1 MAFKQAI
8 KRDAKLRMALSGSA
22 GSGKSF
28 TALKMATE
36 LAGGKRVAAV
46 DTEHGSLSKYA
57 HTDKCGGPGVC
68 EDPSHFDFDV
78 DEPETY
84 DPRGLVTM
92 IDYAVSNGYGAL
104 VIDSLSHYWM
114 GTGGELEMVD
124 NAAKSSRSGNSW
136 GAWKTVTP
144 VHNTLIDTMISAPI
158 HIIVTMRT
166 KTEWVT
172 EKDEKGKTVPVKIG
186 MQPIMRDGIEFEFD
200 VAGEMDQA
208 NTLTI
213 SKSRCSALQGKSIH
227 RPGKATADILREWLA
242 GAPVEPKS
250 SPVATAAEGRQ
261 AQRSPRTEPATAS
274 VQSGGPAETSPGMSG
289 PAPTEGITPA
299 QRAPSDPYAPPR
311 TTVGGKVADAPV
323 SAPAS
328 YKNEQQR
335 KAEPLQIPEEL
346 LPLFNNMSTSTGM
359 VNARKMIIDECA
371 KVYGPEAAE
380 ADWLRIGAKHRV
392 LGVGKKIVGDVQRAL
407 LELWAIKEYMEKKLE
422 RDAREAPPLKNVN
435 EFQASEDDIPAIIG
449 ASIDEAV
456 QQPLPEWMTKEEP
469 GYAD

>member
-1 MAFKQAI
+1 MSNELVRLQPQEFSREEVDVI
-8 KRDAKLRMALSGSA
+8 KNTIAPQGTTEAELGLFLQVCKKTGLDPFSRQIYFSEK
-22 GSGKSF
+22 KSQVN
-28 TALKMATE
+28 
-36 LAGGKRVAAV
+36 GQWV
-46 DTEHGSLSKYA
+46 SKK
-57 HTDKCGGPGVC
+57 T
-68 EDPSHFDFDV
+68 
-78 DEPETY
+78 PET
-84 DPRGLVTM
+84 T
-92 IDYAVSNGYGAL
+92 IDGFR
-104 VIDSLSHYWM
+104 VIA
-114 GTGGELEMVD
+114 E
-124 NAAKSSRSGNSW
+124 RSGVYGGQRGPFW
-136 GAWKTVTP
+136 CGADGAWKDVWLSP
-144 VHNTLIDTMISAPI
+144 EFPSAAKVG
-158 HIIVTMRT
+158 IIRKDFDEPLWGVALFAEYAQ
-166 KTEWVT
+166 KT
-172 EKDEKGKTVPVKIG
+172 
-186 MQPIMRDGIEFEFD
+186 RDGHVNSMWSKMAANQLAKCAEALGLRKAFPRDLSGMYSREEMAQAQP
-200 VAGEMDQA
+200 VAGDD
-208 NTLTI
+208 
-213 SKSRCSALQGKSIH
+213 SAA
-227 RPGKATADILREWLA
+227 PGSPYTPEQQEVIDRKMADA
-242 GAPVEPKS
+242 KS

-289 PAPTEGITPA
+289 PAPAEGDTPA

-380 ADWLRIGAKHRV
+380 ADWMRIGAKHRV

-435 EFQASEDDIPAIIG
+435 EFQASEDDIPAVIG
-449 ASIDEAV
+449 APVDEVA
-456 QQPLPEWMTKEEP
+456 QQPLLEMTKEDP
-469 GYAD
+469 RYASD